1 MIAMRRT
8 SRMGSRRTSRRA
20 AIFAAVLLGLLGC
33 GVLEPELPFELP
45 EENTSTDPDALR
57 VGLFVYP
64 CGDWRG
70 GDRPP
75 DDNLL
80 VDVFFHLEN
89 AGDPLEVDRPTL
101 PQRRLVERLGG
112 VILRSYY
119 LAGMRVWLPTDAVP
133 VLEDSGA
140 TVVSVPDPRRY
151 DTTMFIYFRMGTD
164 FQSDSLRIVELGGR
178 VLLPFPGFSPNAG
191 VLLPNRAVPKLRARP
206 SVIRVVYD
214 GVPFCL

>member
-1 MIAMRRT
+1 ME
-8 SRMGSRRTSRRA
+8 SRRTSRRA
-20 AIFAAVLLGLLGC
+20 TIFAAVLLGLPGC
-33 GVLEPELPFELP
+33 GVLEPELPFDLP

-57 VGLFVYP
+57 IGLFVYP

-70 GDRPP
+70 GSRPP
-75 DDNLL
+75 DAYLL
-80 VDVFFHLEN
+80 VDVFFHLDT
-89 AGDPLEVDRPTL
+89 GDPFEVDRPTL
-101 PQRRLVERLGG
+101 AQRRLVETNGG

-133 VLEDSGA
+133 VLEGSGA
-140 TVVSVPDPRRY
+140 TVRSVPDPRRY
-151 DTTMFIYFRMGTD
+151 DTTMHINFVMGTE
-164 FQSDSLRIVELGGR
+164 FRADSLRIVELGGR
-178 VLLPFPGFSPNAG
+178 VLLSPVPFPGFPPSAF